1 MHGGDGGVAA
11 FSRAVLKAS
20 EKLDESVSFTLCGL
34 ESEIK
39 EEFSK
44 ICPDIDFDS
53 ERFGICDS
61 KPQGNVYINISR
73 LWRTSPDSSII
84 KCVWLQKDKKVCA
97 SLSAGDTGTLYSSAL
112 FLLGRE
118 AGIDRAALAIAI
130 PTISDKQAV
139 LLDIGANAECS
150 ARHLFHFGILGEKY
164 CRKSVKDGKPKIGIL
179 NIGRETY
186 KGTVAVK
193 EAAAMMKKEFGE
205 QFFGFIEGGE
215 IFDGKVDVIVCDG
228 FCGNA
233 ILKTSESLYHF
244 IQMKIQNLLPPEA
257 VKKMQQFNTAS
268 YGCAPI
274 LGLKGN
280 VFKAHGN
287 SSVDTLSRAIVKAVE
302 STNI

>member
-1 MHGGDGGVAA
+1 MHGGDGGVCVL
-11 FSRAVLKAS
+11 SKAVLSAS
-20 EKLDESVSFTLCGL
+20 QKLDESVSFTLCGA
-34 ESEIK
+34 EAEIK
-39 EEFSK
+39 AEFSK
-44 ICPDIDFDS
+44 ICADIVFNS
-53 ERFGICDS
+53 ERFSICDS
-61 KPQGNVYINISR
+61 KPQGNAINNISR
-73 LWRTSPDSSII
+73 LWRTAHDLSII
-84 KCVWLQKDKKVCA
+84 KCVLLQKDKKVCA
-97 SLSAGDTGTLYSSAL
+97 SFSAGDTGTLYSSAL

-118 AGIDRAALAIAI
+118 AGIERAALAIAM
-130 PTISDKQAV
+130 PTISEKQTV

-150 ARHLFHFGILGEKY
+150 PRHLFHFGILGEKY
-164 CRKSVKDGKPKIGIL
+164 YRKITKESKPKIGIL

-186 KGTVAVK
+186 KGTVAVR

-205 QFFGFIEGGE
+205 QFFGFVEGNE

-257 VKKMQQFNTAS
+257 IKKMQQFNSSS

-287 SSVDTLSRAIVKAVE
+287 SSVEALSRAIIKAVE
-302 STNI
+302 SANI